1 MLEILLDLS
10 SSAKLNRS
18 GLDSNIL
25 MNVSIL
31 ILTYNE
37 AINLPDCLASVSFS
51 DDVVVLDSGSSDDTE
66 LLAEAQGAT
75 VIQRPFDN
83 YAAQRNFGLAHDF
96 KHNWI
101 FMLDADERIP
111 DNFIEEIRRVT
122 ELNENPVT
130 LYRMRRKDMFM
141 GRWLKRSSGYPTWF
155 GRLFRKGAVR
165 VEREI
170 NEEYYTD
177 GEIGLLEGHLIHY
190 PFNKGITYWFERH
203 NRYSSMEAKKLLS
216 ERMVSVVWSDFL
228 SKDPMFKRKAFKAVA
243 YRMPFRPLLTF
254 CFLYFVKLGFLDG
267 KAGFH
272 FSLMRS
278 VYEYMIS
285 LKMRELKSGL
295 VKNESS

>member
-1 MLEILLDLS
+1 M
-10 SSAKLNRS
+10 
-18 GLDSNIL
+18 NI
-25 MNVSIL
+25 SIL
-31 ILTYNE
+31 ILTYDE
-37 AINLPDCLASVSFS
+37 AINLPDCLSSVAFS
-51 DDVVVLDSGSSDDTE
+51 DDVVVLDSGSTDATVQ
-66 LLAEAQGAT
+66 LAEAAGAT
-75 VIQRPFDN
+75 VLQRPFDN
-83 YAAQRNFGLAHDF
+83 YAAQRNFGLSHDF
-96 KHNWI
+96 QHDWI
-101 FMLDADERIP
+101 LMLDADERIP
-111 DNFIEEIRRVT
+111 EDFVEEIRAVT
-122 ELNENPVT
+122 GRKVNPVT

-190 PFNKGITYWFERH
+190 PFNKGITYWLERH
-203 NRYSSMEAKKLLS
+203 NRYSSMEAKKLLH
-216 ERMVSVVWSDFL
+216 ERMEKVEWSNFL
-228 SKDPMFKRKAFKAVA
+228 SKDPMLKRKAFKAFA

-278 VYEYMIS
+278 IYEYMIS
-285 LKMRELKSGL
+285 LKMREQRISD
-295 VKNESS
+295 

>member
-1 MLEILLDLS
+1 
-10 SSAKLNRS
+10 
-18 GLDSNIL
+18 

-37 AINLPDCLASVSFS
+37 TVNISDCLKSVAFS
-51 DDVVVLDSGSSDDTE
+51 DDVVVLDSFSSDDTVQ
-66 LLAEAQGAT
+66 LAEGAGAT
-75 VIQRPFDN
+75 VVQRAFDN

-96 KHNWI
+96 RHDWV

-111 DNFIEEIRRVT
+111 SNFIDEIRAVT
-122 ELNENPVT
+122 AQVDNPVT

-155 GRLFRKGAVR
+155 GRLFRKGAVS

-177 GEIGLLEGHLIHY
+177 GEVGLLEGHLIHF
-190 PFNKGITYWFERH
+190 PFNKGVEYWFERH
-203 NRYSSMEAKKLLS
+203 NRYSSMEALKLS
-216 ERMVSVVWSDFL
+216 EERAESIVWSDFMNA
-228 SKDPMFKRKAFKAVA
+228 DPMLRRKAFKAFA
-243 YRMPFRPLLTF
+243 YRMPLRPLLTF

-278 VYEYMIS
+278 TYEYMIS
-285 LKMRELKSGL
+285 LKMREIRDREIDGI
-295 VKNESS
+295 

>member
-1 MLEILLDLS
+1 MKI
-10 SSAKLNRS
+10 
-18 GLDSNIL
+18 
-25 MNVSIL
+25 SIL

-37 AINLPDCLASVSFS
+37 AVNLEGCLDSVSWS
-51 DDVVVLDSGSSDDTE
+51 DDIVVLDSGSTDESVDI
-66 LLAEAQGAT
+66 AKSRGAT
-75 VIQRPFDN
+75 VLTRPFDN

-96 KHNWI
+96 KHDWVL
-101 FMLDADERIP
+101 MLDADERVSDEFVAELASFISID
-111 DNFIEEIRRVT
+111 DNS
-122 ELNENPVT
+122 VT

-177 GEIGLLEGHLIHY
+177 GEVGMLEGHLIHY
-190 PFNKGITYWFERH
+190 PFNKGIAYWFERH
-203 NRYSSMEAKKLLS
+203 NRYSSMEAKKIIE
-216 ERMVSVVWSDFL
+216 ERSASIIWKDFL
-228 SKDPMFKRKAFKAVA
+228 SSDPMLRRKAFKAFA

-278 VYEYMIS
+278 AYEYMIS
-285 LKMRELKSGL
+285 LKMGELKVSA
-295 VKNESS
+295 NSE

>member
-1 MLEILLDLS
+1 M
-10 SSAKLNRS
+10 
-18 GLDSNIL
+18 NI
-25 MNVSIL
+25 SIL

-37 AINLPDCLASVSFS
+37 AINLSDCLASVSFF
-51 DDVVVLDSGSSDDTE
+51 DDVVVLDSGSSDAT
-66 LLAEAQGAT
+66 LSLAKSAGAT
-75 VIQRPFDN
+75 VLHRSFDN
-83 YAAQRNFGLAHDF
+83 YAAQRNFGLAHEF
-96 KHNWI
+96 KHDWI
-101 FMLDADERIP
+101 LMLDADERIP
-111 DNFIEEIRRVT
+111 EDFIEELAAVT
-122 ELNENPVT
+122 ERDENPVT

-177 GEIGLLEGHLIHY
+177 GEVGMLEGHLIHY
-190 PFNKGITYWFERH
+190 PFNKGIAYWFERH
-203 NRYSSMEAKKLLS
+203 NRYSSMEAKKIIE
-216 ERMVSVVWSDFL
+216 ERSASIIWKDFL
-228 SKDPMFKRKAFKAVA
+228 SSDPMLRRKAFKAFA

-278 VYEYMIS
+278 AYEYMIS
-285 LKMRELKSGL
+285 LKMGELKVSA
-295 VKNESS
+295 NSE

>member
-1 MLEILLDLS
+1 MLEILLSLLN
-10 SSAKLNRS
+10 SAKSNRS
-18 GLDSNIL
+18 CAYTNIL

-37 AINLPDCLASVSFS
+37 AINLPDCLVSVSFS
-51 DDVVVLDSGSSDDTE
+51 DDVVVLDSGSLDGTE
-66 LLAEAQGAT
+66 QLAEAQGAT

-96 KHNWI
+96 KHDWI

-111 DNFIEEIRRVT
+111 DDFIEEIRRVT
-122 ELNENPVT
+122 ELNANPVT

-177 GEIGLLEGHLIHY
+177 GEIGLLEGYLIHY
-190 PFNKGITYWFERH
+190 PFNKGIEYWLERH
-203 NRYSSMEAKKLLS
+203 NRYSSMEAVKLL
-216 ERMVSVVWSDFL
+216 EEKAAPINLKDFL
-228 SKDPMFKRKAFKAVA
+228 SSDPMLKRKAFKACA
-243 YRMPFRPLLTF
+243 YRMPCRPLLTF
-254 CFLYFVKLGFLDG
+254 CFLYFIKCGFLDG
-267 KAGFH
+267 VAGFN
-272 FSLMRS
+272 FSLMRA

-285 LKMRELKSGL
+285 LKMRELRRTGQGL
-295 VKNESS
+295 LV

>member
-1 MLEILLDLS
+1 M
-10 SSAKLNRS
+10 
-18 GLDSNIL
+18 NIS
-25 MNVSIL
+25 VL

-37 AINLPDCLASVSFS
+37 AINLPDCLASVAFS
-51 DDVVVLDSGSSDDTE
+51 DDVVVLDSGSTDGTE
-66 LLAEAQGAT
+66 QLAEATGVT
-75 VIQRPFDN
+75 LLQRPFDN

-96 KHNWI
+96 KHDWI
-101 FMLDADERIP
+101 LMLDADERIP
-111 DNFIEEIRRVT
+111 DDFIEEIRAMTDRT
-122 ELNENPVT
+122 NNPVT
-130 LYRMRRKDMFM
+130 LYRMRRQDMFM

-177 GEIGLLEGHLIHY
+177 GKIGLLEGHLIHY
-190 PFNKGITYWFERH
+190 PFNKGITYWLERH
-203 NRYSSMEAKKLLS
+203 NRYSSMEAVKLS
-216 ERMVSVVWSDFL
+216 EERAVSIVWKDFL
-228 SKDPMFKRKAFKAVA
+228 SKDPMLKRKAFKAFA
-243 YRMPFRPLLTF
+243 YRMPFRPLFTF

-278 VYEYMIS
+278 FYEYMIS